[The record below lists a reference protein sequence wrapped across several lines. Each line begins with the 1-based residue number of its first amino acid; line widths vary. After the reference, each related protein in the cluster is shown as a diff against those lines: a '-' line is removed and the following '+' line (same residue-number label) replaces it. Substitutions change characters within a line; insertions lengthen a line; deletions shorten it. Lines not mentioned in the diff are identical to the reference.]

1 MTRYIVLG
9 RFQPF
14 HKGHEFLVNSALE
27 LCDQTSD
34 ELVIAIGSSSKGWE
48 SDNPW
53 TYEERKSI
61 IESWL
66 NSTDNQAEIVG
77 IEDINDPPNWVSH
90 ATKFHGVG
98 VLVTSDKDT
107 YDLYQ
112 QSGFEAHLI
121 DLSDRDNLEGWR
133 VRQTALMLSTVYDDD
148 AVASVL
154 SSSIPEIVVKWLID
168 NDAIYRLSTMVSGVS
183 VG

>member
-1 MTRYIVLG
+1 MIRAIVLG

-14 HKGHEFLVNSALE
+14 HNGHASLVMKAADVHPN
-27 LCDQTSD
+27 TK
-34 ELVIAIGSSSKGWE
+34 VMVAIGSAQSEWE
-48 SDNPW
+48 PNNPW
-53 TYEERKSI
+53 SAKERTMMI
-61 IESWL
+61 NAWATHHNIEI
-66 NSTDNQAEIVG
+66 EICT

-98 VLVTSDKDT
+98 VLVTSDEDT
-107 YDLYQ
+107 HNLYQ
-112 QSGFEAHLI
+112 QSGFETSLI
-121 DLSDRDNLEGWR
+121 DLSNRDNFEGWR

-154 SSSIPEIVVKWLID
+154 GASVPEVVVKWLID
-168 NDAIYRLSTMVSGVS
+168 NDAIYRLSTMGSGVN

>member
-27 LCDQTSD
+27 LCCQTDD
-34 ELVIAIGSSSKGWE
+34 ELVIAIGSAAKGWE

-53 TYEERKSI
+53 TYEERKDM

-66 NSTDNQAEIVG
+66 KTDKHVTIIG

-98 VLVTSDKDT
+98 ILVTSNEATDR
-107 YDLYQ
+107 LYQ
-112 QSGFEAHLI
+112 QSNFDTHLI
-121 DLSDRDNLEGWR
+121 ELSNRDNFEGWR
-133 VRQTALMLSTVYDDD
+133 VRQTALMLSTVYDDE
-148 AVASVL
+148 AITSVLGASV
-154 SSSIPEIVVKWLID
+154 PERVVKWLID
-168 NDAIYRLSTMVSGVS
+168 NDAIYRLSTMGSGVN

>member
-27 LCDQTSD
+27 LCQQSDD

-53 TYEERKSI
+53 TFEERKSM

-66 NSTDNQAEIVG
+66 NSTGKQGEIVG
-77 IEDINDPPNWVSH
+77 IEDINDPPNWVAH
-90 ATKFHGVG
+90 AAKFHGIG
-98 VLVTSDKDT
+98 VLVTSDNNT
-107 YDLYQ
+107 HDLYQ
-112 QSGFEAHLI
+112 QSGFETHLV
-121 DLSDRDNLEGWR
+121 DLSNRDNLEGWR
-133 VRQTALMLSTVYDDD
+133 VRQTALMLSTVYDDH

-154 SSSIPEIVVKWLID
+154 SSSIPETVVKWLIE